1 MKLESSIA
9 TVAKPVEE
17 VYEKLTQASTY
28 ELLMPEEASFRIK
41 DEKHFSFKL
50 GGMPEIPLKL
60 ARQTP
65 NTQIV
70 MTADGGSVPFEL
82 HADLE
87 EIDEK
92 TKMNDFFNKN
102 EIVLYKNISDLS
114 EKLIKYSFDNKLRSS
129 IAKKGRDKYFK
140 YFNSTRVADFII
152 SKTFNIN
159 KKFFWEK
166 IN

>member
-28 ELLMPEEASFRIK
+28 ELLMPEEASFRII

-92 TKMNDFFNKN
+92 TKIQLVF
-102 EIVLYKNISDLS
+102 EGNINPMMQMMLKKPLTQFLEALIANA
-114 EKLIKYSFDNKLRSS
+114 EKL
-129 IAKKGRDKYFK
+129 
-140 YFNSTRVADFII
+140 
-152 SKTFNIN
+152 
-159 KKFFWEK
+159 
-166 IN
+166 

>member
-17 VYEKLTQASTY
+17 VYEKLTQARTY
-28 ELLMPEEASFRIK
+28 ELLMPEEASFRRI

-92 TKMNDFFNKN
+92 TKIQLVF
-102 EIVLYKNISDLS
+102 EGNINPMMQMMVKKPLTQFLEALIANA
-114 EKLIKYSFDNKLRSS
+114 EKL
-129 IAKKGRDKYFK
+129 
-140 YFNSTRVADFII
+140 
-152 SKTFNIN
+152 
-159 KKFFWEK
+159 
-166 IN
+166 